1 MSMSEEK
8 VAVGRKLVWPRKPY
22 IYTAD
27 ISESIV
33 GREKEMGMI
42 AAAWMPTPWSRALS
56 PLLVGPPGCGK
67 NTMVYEMA
75 KRMDVDLY
83 VCQGY
88 ENITAEELACS
99 LLPSDEGNGKID
111 FMISS
116 LATAMLKGGI
126 CFIDEIGKFPGKAL
140 SLLASVLD
148 DRRYLDLDLLGE
160 RIHAHPQ
167 FRFIAATNSEDLD
180 GLPDFIRSRLFPC
193 IAVDKPEKDMIN
205 TIIVHQYPEQ
215 QKVMKQLLNSFW
227 GLWDEVAKDWDE
239 PSPRD
244 IIQIFSL
251 AEKLARFGEQTTS
264 AVKDKKTSPGL
275 QLPTEI
281 GRENAAIRMDHIQ
294 QALHQFQVMKEQMP
308 C

>member
-1 MSMSEEK
+1 MSMKEEK
-8 VAVGRKLVWPRKPY
+8 IAVGRKLVWPRRPY
-22 IYTAD
+22 IHEAD
-27 ISESIV
+27 IEQSTV
-33 GREKEMGMI
+33 GRDTEMGMI

-75 KRMDVDLY
+75 RRMELDLY

-99 LLPSDEGNGKID
+99 LLPSDEGNGRID

-148 DRRYLDLDLLGE
+148 DRRYLDLDLIGE

-167 FRFIAATNSEDLD
+167 FRFVAATNSEDLD
-180 GLPDFIRSRLFPC
+180 GLPDFVRSRLFPC
-193 IAVDKPEKDMIN
+193 IAVDKPEKEMIN

-215 QKVMKQLLNSFW
+215 QKSMKQLLNSFW
-227 GLWDEVAKDWDE
+227 GLWDTVAKDWDA

-244 IIQIFSL
+244 ILQIFSL
-251 AEKLARFGEQTTS
+251 AEKLTRFDEQNHTAARER
-264 AVKDKKTSPGL
+264 KERPIL
-275 QLPTEI
+275 RPLPET
-281 GRENAAIRMDHIQ
+281 GPKNAGIRVEHIK
-294 QALHQFQVMKEQMP
+294 QALHQFKVMKDEP